1 MKLRDILPDH
11 PVQIMVRTNY
21 PENLLPS
28 LSTEMVEQG
37 LLVGYCHW
45 NGEELIS
52 DDGDYYSVNE
62 VVSKYG
68 YIVMSASQFI
78 AIGKLES
85 SHGSVHKMIIWRVQ

>member
-28 LSTEMVEQG
+28 LNTEMVEQG

-62 VVSKYG
+62 VVSKYE
-68 YIVMSASQFI
+68 Y
-78 AIGKLES
+78 EED
-85 SHGSVHKMIIWRVQ
+85 GSLTYWGISEWSEG

>member
-28 LSTEMVEQG
+28 PSKEMVEQG

-62 VVSKYG
+62 VVSKYEYEEDG
-68 YIVMSASQFI
+68 SLRNHSVVAAAFSKRKTVT
-78 AIGKLES
+78 AIR
-85 SHGSVHKMIIWRVQ
+85 MA

>member
-28 LSTEMVEQG
+28 LSNEMVEQG

-45 NGEELIS
+45 DGEKLIS
-52 DDGDYYSVNE
+52 DDGDCYSLDE
-62 VVSKYG
+62 VISKYE
-68 YIVMSASQFI
+68 YA
-78 AIGKLES
+78 AD
-85 SHGSVHKMIIWRVQ
+85 GSLTYWGISEWR